1 MMEDPALVE
10 DDSYSSEEHQQSS
23 RTKSSSSRS
32 PCVRK
37 TQKNVTFSPDVN
49 VIPGDERSEDEI
61 RSCWRSKEELKMCR
75 AEAVDALQKFASMIG
90 TTRLSHDKSAMFD
103 HDNLTSI
110 GLEQNMVYS
119 IHNTKRLRH
128 ESHLA
133 VLDEQRF
140 QADEGKSDALTLA
153 SVYSDFTNGSRT
165 LALMRAHDV
174 ELEVSSI
181 CTD

>member
-32 PCVRK
+32 CVRK

-61 RSCWRSKEELKMCR
+61 RSCWRSKEELKICR
-75 AEAVDALQKFASMIG
+75 AEAVVALQKFASMIG
-90 TTRLSHDKSAMFD
+90 TARLSHDKSAMFD

-140 QADEGKSDALTLA
+140 QADEGKPDALALA
-153 SVYSDFTNGSRT
+153 SVYSDFTSGSRT

-181 CTD
+181 STD